1 VRIQT
6 REAGPVEINPE
17 DVIEFSSPIIGFEKF
32 RRFVIVPAPDAPPFH
47 WLQSLEE
54 LQIAFPLV
62 SASELG
68 VAYTVSSHVAG
79 KLGATSHNELEFWVI
94 VTIPVGQGQTRVNLR
109 APIVVN
115 RRDRTAAQ
123 IVMHDDYPI
132 RRSLTAA
139 GTS

>member
-6 REAGPVEINPE
+6 RETGPVEINPE

-54 LQIAFPLV
+54 LQVAFPLV

-68 VAYTVSSHVAG
+68 VAYKAG
-79 KLGATSHNELEFWVI
+79 SQVRKKLRATSHNELEFWVI
-94 VTIPVGQGQTRVNLR
+94 VTIPAGNAETRVNLR

-115 RRDRTAAQ
+115 RRARTAGQ
-123 IVMHDDYPI
+123 IVMHDNYPI
-132 RRSLTAA
+132 RRSLTVA
-139 GTS
+139 GTL